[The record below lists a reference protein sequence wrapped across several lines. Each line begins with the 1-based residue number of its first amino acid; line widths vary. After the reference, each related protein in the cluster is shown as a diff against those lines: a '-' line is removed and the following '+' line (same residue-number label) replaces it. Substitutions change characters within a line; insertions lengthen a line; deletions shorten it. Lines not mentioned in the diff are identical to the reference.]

1 MPERTN
7 KPKRTNR
14 IKFKNDPIIAEATLN
29 PKEDKKS
36 EKNKNKFAV
45 VAEKGSNKESNS
57 TTDKSNCNTLKATE
71 ISIPNESKILDLK
84 STTVPEKNT
93 NKYHAAAVETKSSKE
108 KQNNGC
114 RTKAIFTNE
123 QAQKK
128 LSSSGDS
135 ITNTLESKEDV
146 TNEKKPKTKSGTKGK
161 SSKLQN
167 EENVFKL
174 EDDKKA
180 LKVKEKFCG
189 SKRRNNSAYAKR
201 KNSKIYNFDELR
213 MVFDENLTMDEMKE
227 RINSILTITAI
238 AEILTIF
245 ILIIVIIAFLPRIPT
260 IVQPRMSVEAKRT
273 SKLKHELLPLDSNVR
288 AKLIIM
294 LIIKKFSKSFFILL
308 KYPGSPL
315 KN

>member
-1 MPERTN
+1 MCPYINSVSQGMPVKLKKDNHDHYKGSLHKASVSNMSKKPSNMPERTN
-7 KPKRTNR
+7 KPKRTTK
-14 IKFKNDPIIAEATLN
+14 IKVKNDPMIAEATLN
-29 PKEDKKS
+29 PKENKKS

-45 VAEKGSNKESNS
+45 VAEKR
-57 TTDKSNCNTLKATE
+57 NCNTLKATD

-128 LSSSGDS
+128 LGSSGDS

-146 TNEKKPKTKSGTKGK
+146 ANEKKPKTKSGTKGK

-167 EENVFKL
+167 EEKVFKYIL
-174 EDDKKA
+174 EEDKKA

-189 SKRRNNSAYAKR
+189 TKRTNHSAYAKR
-201 KNSKIYNFDELR
+201 KNSIIYNFDELR

-227 RINSILTITAI
+227 RINSILTVTAI
-238 AEILTIF
+238 VEILTIF

-273 SKLKHELLPLDSNVR
+273 SKLKY
-288 AKLIIM
+288 KMKI
-294 LIIKKFSKSFFILL
+294 
-308 KYPGSPL
+308 
-315 KN
+315 

>member
-7 KPKRTNR
+7 KPKRTNK
-14 IKFKNDPIIAEATLN
+14 IKVKNDPIIAEATLN

-57 TTDKSNCNTLKATE
+57 TTDKSNCNKLKATE

-84 STTVPEKNT
+84 SITVPEKNT
-93 NKYHAAAVETKSSKE
+93 KQYHAAAVETKSSKE
-108 KQNNGC
+108 RQNKGC

-146 TNEKKPKTKSGTKGK
+146 ANEKKPKTKSGTKGK

-167 EENVFKL
+167 EEKVFKYIL
-174 EDDKKA
+174 EEDKKA

-189 SKRRNNSAYAKR
+189 TKRTNHSAYAKR
-201 KNSKIYNFDELR
+201 KNSIIYNFDELR

-227 RINSILTITAI
+227 RINSILTVTAI
-238 AEILTIF
+238 VEILTIF
-245 ILIIVIIAFLPRIPT
+245 ILIIVVETSLPRIPT

-273 SKLKHELLPLDSNVR
+273 SKLKY
-288 AKLIIM
+288 KMKI
-294 LIIKKFSKSFFILL
+294 
-308 KYPGSPL
+308 
-315 KN
+315 

>member
-1 MPERTN
+1 MPERKN
-7 KPKRTNR
+7 KPKRTNK
-14 IKFKNDPIIAEATLN
+14 IKVKNDPIIAEATLN

-45 VAEKGSNKESNS
+45 VAEKGSNKEFNS

-84 STTVPEKNT
+84 SITVPEKNT

-167 EENVFKL
+167 EEKVFKYIL
-174 EDDKKA
+174 EEDKKA
-180 LKVKEKFCG
+180 LKVKEKFYG

-201 KNSKIYNFDELR
+201 KKSIIYNFDELR

-227 RINSILTITAI
+227 RINLILTVTAI
-238 AEILTIF
+238 VEILSIF
-245 ILIIVIIAFLPRIPT
+245 ILLIVVETSLPRIPT

-273 SKLKHELLPLDSNVR
+273 SKLKY
-288 AKLIIM
+288 KMKI
-294 LIIKKFSKSFFILL
+294 
-308 KYPGSPL
+308 
-315 KN
+315 

>member
-7 KPKRTNR
+7 KPKRTNK
-14 IKFKNDPIIAEATLN
+14 IKVKNDPIIAEATLN

-84 STTVPEKNT
+84 SITVPEKNT

-135 ITNTLESKEDV
+135 ITNTLESNQDV

-161 SSKLQN
+161 
-167 EENVFKL
+167 
-174 EDDKKA
+174 
-180 LKVKEKFCG
+180 
-189 SKRRNNSAYAKR
+189 
-201 KNSKIYNFDELR
+201 
-213 MVFDENLTMDEMKE
+213 
-227 RINSILTITAI
+227 
-238 AEILTIF
+238 
-245 ILIIVIIAFLPRIPT
+245 
-260 IVQPRMSVEAKRT
+260 
-273 SKLKHELLPLDSNVR
+273 
-288 AKLIIM
+288 
-294 LIIKKFSKSFFILL
+294 
-308 KYPGSPL
+308 
-315 KN
+315 